1 MIPTMVEFPMFAL
14 VALLGRAFFL
24 SCNHCASMA
33 AAWSRDGARPA
44 RQAPGDMRQ
53 MHSQPTIMRHL
64 PVAPPTVGQ
73 EAVYAMAGNATGYVP
88 QHPGYGLHQPADGC
102 GGSYFQPVAPL
113 GHLRQGCEYPP
124 GLWAPAAPQHTLQ
137 RVMRDRS
144 RSPRRPEDSFRRES
158 AGARTEEVARV
169 LSQLST
175 EDFKQVFFSL
185 PARLREAAYS
195 APDDIV
201 TDVKSIMDKDE
212 RMSMCR
218 RVNEFRRERLRH
230 LATPQA
236 AAFYEEDSTK
246 IVPMSRV
253 TEWHFWDVFHRL
265 PMSTTDS
272 TKWKAVLKYLD
283 GYPEKPRAA
292 SGSARDVDWASG
304 DLCLSPARDRKP
316 AVEPAD
322 SNSREALRRLAVAS
336 PQKPVNKPGEDEE
349 DYVDWVKRQ
358 VDVDTADMT
367 FGKFELDS
375 KAHCYSRKCAA
386 SKALRTLTPLEAMS
400 DIYTDI
406 FRIYYRKLERLVNNL
421 SPRTKEAAALKKL
434 CDSLNVE
441 QDDSLAEL
449 LARLRALDIMRK
461 PL

>member
-1 MIPTMVEFPMFAL
+1 MHVCGKTSHVTRDPNN
-14 VALLGRAFFL
+14 GRVSNVCVSRSVGSCIFL
-24 SCNHCASMA
+24 FCNHCASMA

-73 EAVYAMAGNATGYVP
+73 EAVYAMAGNATGYVS

-102 GGSYFQPVAPL
+102 GGSYFQPVAPP

-137 RVMRDRS
+137 RVTRDRS
-144 RSPRRPEDSFRRES
+144 GSPRRPEDSFRRES
-158 AGARTEEVARV
+158 AGARTEEAARV

-185 PARLREAAYS
+185 PARVREAAYS

-218 RVNEFRRERLRH
+218 RINDLRRERLRH

-236 AAFYEEDSTK
+236 AAFYKEDSTK

-253 TEWHFWDVFHRL
+253 TERHFWDVFHRL
-265 PMSTTDS
+265 PMSAPSGKPSSS
-272 TKWKAVLKYLD
+272 TWMV
-283 GYPEKPRAA
+283 
-292 SGSARDVDWASG
+292 V
-304 DLCLSPARDRKP
+304 RK
-316 AVEPAD
+316 
-322 SNSREALRRLAVAS
+322 SRVRRRGVQGMWTGLVA
-336 PQKPVNKPGEDEE
+336 
-349 DYVDWVKRQ
+349 
-358 VDVDTADMT
+358 T
-367 FGKFELDS
+367 
-375 KAHCYSRKCAA
+375 CA
-386 SKALRTLTPLEAMS
+386 
-400 DIYTDI
+400 
-406 FRIYYRKLERLVNNL
+406 
-421 SPRTKEAAALKKL
+421 
-434 CDSLNVE
+434 
-441 QDDSLAEL
+441 
-449 LARLRALDIMRK
+449 
-461 PL
+461 